1 MFSYFFRSNWPGE
14 YSFKVSFE
22 NQEKN
27 NISKHI
33 NWTYSETS
41 NKLYV
46 MKDASCPVNF
56 STNRAMHHGCTVR
69 VMAVYSAPEH
79 FAQPVTR
86 CLNHSRSELEKDVF
100 EAEHLIRSESSFA
113 SYQTDSG
120 SGRHSV
126 IVPFENP
133 PECITKQGYYTTDEW
148 PDLGLNSQ
156 QPPPT
161 KTFGHKHVDPNRL
174 KAVSYDSSCAG
185 GPNRRLLT
193 LIFTLE
199 LGDIVLGRQS
209 LELKICAN
217 PRRDREIAEKRKP
230 EPSASKFKPP
240 EEIII

>member
-1 MFSYFFRSNWPGE
+1 MPKGKKYN
-14 YSFKVSFE
+14 
-22 NQEKN
+22 
-27 NISKHI
+27 
-33 NWTYSETS
+33 
-41 NKLYV
+41 
-46 MKDASCPVNF
+46 
-56 STNRAMHHGCTVR
+56 
-69 VMAVYSAPEH
+69 
-79 FAQPVTR
+79 
-86 CLNHSRSELEKDVF
+86 VF

-133 PECITKQGYYTTDEW
+133 PAGQEFSTYIFKFSC
-148 PDLGLNSQ
+148 
-156 QPPPT
+156 
-161 KTFGHKHVDPNRL
+161 F
-174 KAVSYDSSCAG
+174 SSCAG

-240 EEIII
+240 EESMYFPIY